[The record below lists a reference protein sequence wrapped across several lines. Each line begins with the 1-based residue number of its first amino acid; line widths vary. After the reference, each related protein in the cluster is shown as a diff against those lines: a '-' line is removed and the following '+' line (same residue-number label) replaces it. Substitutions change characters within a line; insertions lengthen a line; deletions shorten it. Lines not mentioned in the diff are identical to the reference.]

1 MFSDYILKMGI
12 LREGFQNPPLFEAH
26 YTPSTKLRCFIY
38 FIFSIPAAVFSEL
51 CFVRKNAV
59 VSNGAVPPNCCAG
72 RLDTWVHSYPYRL
85 TAELCPAE

>member
-12 LREGFQNPPLFEAH
+12 LGEGFQNPLLFEAH

-59 VSNGAVPPNCCAG
+59 VSNGAVQE
-72 RLDTWVHSYPYRL
+72 DL
-85 TAELCPAE
+85 THGCIHTLTT